1 MTRRSLIGLFT
12 TLGVIALFAATAAAR
27 TPQTTTQ
34 QIKGAATVTTE
45 TLKGEVVKVEGN
57 TLVVKMSTGGLRT
70 FSDIPDSRKA
80 IVDGKEV
87 GVRDLQPGTKLTA
100 TITKTM
106 TPITVRTTTVANGTV
121 WYVAGTTVILQSPS
135 GENKQ
140 YNVNGDQK
148 FTVNGQPAT
157 VFDLRQGMVVSAEKI
172 VEEPKVEFA
181 TDTKVVGQAPAP
193 MMAPAA
199 QPKSA
204 SSGKASSSSSSGTSG
219 TNAAPASGAAP
230 SELPKTG
237 DPVSPIPLMGLLGL
251 LCVGG
256 ALALRRVRRA

>member
-1 MTRRSLIGLFT
+1 M
-12 TLGVIALFAATAAAR
+12 TLGAIVLLAATTTAR

-34 QIKGAATVTTE
+34 QLRGPATITTE
-45 TLKGEVVKVEGN
+45 TIRGEVVKVEGN

-80 IVDGKEV
+80 LVDGKEV

-106 TPITVRTTTVANGTV
+106 TPVTVRTTTVANGTV
-121 WYVAGTTVILQSPS
+121 WYVAGTTVILQSPA

-181 TDTKVVGQAPAP
+181 TDTKVVGQAPASP
-193 MMAPAA
+193 ASMMAPA
-199 QPKSA
+199 
-204 SSGKASSSSSSGTSG
+204 SGQSKAAAPAKASNSSASGTSA
-219 TNAAPASGAAP
+219 NAAPSSSAAP

-237 DPVSPIPLMGLLGL
+237 GTLPLMGLLGL
-251 LCVGG
+251 LFVG
-256 ALALRRVRRA
+256 ASLALRRTRLT

>member
-1 MTRRSLIGLFT
+1 M
-12 TLGVIALFAATAAAR
+12 TLGAIVLFVATATAR

-34 QIKGAATVTTE
+34 QIKGAPTVTTE

-70 FSDIPDSRKA
+70 FNDIPDSRKA
-80 IVDGKEV
+80 VVDGKEV

-181 TDTKVVGQAPAP
+181 TDTKVVGQAPAS
-193 MMAPAA
+193 MMAAPAAA

-204 SSGKASSSSSSGTSG
+204 SSGKASNSSASGTSA
-219 TNAAPASGAAP
+219 NAAPSSGAAP

-237 DPVSPIPLMGLLGL
+237 DPISPIPLMGLLGL